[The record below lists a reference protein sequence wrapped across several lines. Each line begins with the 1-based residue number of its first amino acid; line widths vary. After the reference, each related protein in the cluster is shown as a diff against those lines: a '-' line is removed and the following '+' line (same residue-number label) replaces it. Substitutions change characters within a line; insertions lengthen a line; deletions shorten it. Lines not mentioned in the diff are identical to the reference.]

1 MKLLL
6 AIQSYTKA
14 NPVVARHWPY
24 YLNAGADEI
33 HGIGTTDGGCVWPE
47 GTVSVEIGANRY
59 ISGKHLPSRLL
70 DTIQYCL
77 TTDSS
82 HFCIIEYDVLF
93 FSKIPEWSGIAAHLA
108 GFKLPNSQASFFIHN
123 PWLIDRPT
131 AEILLEVGRQLIA
144 KEWPHGCVEGSP
156 DCFLAWVCQEAN
168 VPVKFDLMK
177 EFSRNSLDL
186 AGSLEDARR
195 ARLDGCDIIHGVKS
209 QKELDYIMSAP

>member
-6 AIQSYTKA
+6 AVQSYTKA
-14 NPVVARHWPY
+14 NPIVARHWPY

-47 GTVSVEIGANRY
+47 GVVSVEIGANRY
-59 ISGKHLPSRLL
+59 ISGKHLPARLL

-77 TTDSS
+77 TTDAS
-82 HFCIIEYDVLF
+82 HFCIVEYDVLF
-93 FSKIPEWSGIAAHLA
+93 FSKIPEWNGIAAHLA

-131 AEILLEVGRQLIA
+131 AETLLEVGRQLIA
-144 KEWPHGCVEGSP
+144 QEWPHGCVEGSP

-186 AGSLEDARR
+186 AGSLEDARKS
-195 ARLDGCDIIHGVKS
+195 RLDGCDIIHGVKS

>member
-24 YLNAGADEI
+24 YLNAGANEI

-59 ISGKHLPSRLL
+59 ISGKHLPARLL

-144 KEWPHGCVEGSP
+144 QEWPHGCVEGSP

-186 AGSLEDARR
+186 AGALEDARK